1 MKNSIRTF
9 LTISI
14 IYLTLIFI
22 LSSCSVEGLF
32 LNEPIEDFV
41 EEPVKSDIEIIDDI
55 IKHFNDIST
64 HLHNNWE
71 NTGENLYQRNSR
83 WKDGGLNG
91 TDRIDVFFK
100 PSFNNDDA
108 KNELISFMG
117 VLDNII
123 LDENIKFNVVNN
135 IDDADIVIMFGD
147 IANDNIWGYASIE
160 NEYRYDIPNA
170 DVTKI
175 VFGEIKVDRY
185 DDMLLKHEFLHVLGF
200 HHTTNLG
207 IMNHYVSNQED
218 LSDTDIKVI
227 QLLYHNGDYGVESVP
242 KYIDD
247 PNVNFPFNVV
257 RTDEWNEH
265 INNLIFILENR
276 YDLYYN

>member
-83 WKDGGLNG
+83 W
-91 TDRIDVFFK
+91 I
-100 PSFNNDDA
+100 
-108 KNELISFMG
+108 
-117 VLDNII
+117 
-123 LDENIKFNVVNN
+123 
-135 IDDADIVIMFGD
+135 
-147 IANDNIWGYASIE
+147 
-160 NEYRYDIPNA
+160 
-170 DVTKI
+170 
-175 VFGEIKVDRY
+175 
-185 DDMLLKHEFLHVLGF
+185 
-200 HHTTNLG
+200 
-207 IMNHYVSNQED
+207 
-218 LSDTDIKVI
+218 
-227 QLLYHNGDYGVESVP
+227 
-242 KYIDD
+242 
-247 PNVNFPFNVV
+247 
-257 RTDEWNEH
+257 
-265 INNLIFILENR
+265 
-276 YDLYYN
+276 